1 MEENKL
7 DILLTKL
14 SNIEIKLEQLEK
26 DVQEIK
32 EQTTKM
38 DGHVDFVNNVYEK
51 VEAPLHYI
59 TDKFHYMIG
68 SSTSNNHNDNQP
80 LLE

>member
-1 MEENKL
+1 MADDKL

-14 SNIEIKLEQLEK
+14 SNIEIKLEGLEK
-26 DVQEIK
+26 DIQTIK

-38 DGHVDFVNNVYEK
+38 DDHVDFVNNVYET

-68 SSTSNNHNDNQP
+68 SSNTKQ
-80 LLE
+80 LE